1 MAKNETVWG
10 IDVGS
15 ASLKALRC
23 RKGTE
28 PGTLEVLQCEYIEHS
43 KIMTQPGADPNE
55 ILAESLKLF
64 LSRNNVKGEKI
75 AISVSG
81 QNALWRYQPLPPID
95 PKKVGDLIKYEVKQ
109 WLPFDLQDVIW
120 DYRQV
125 GGTMEGGVALDLRIF
140 MYAMKRDIAKR
151 TLERYAESGVEVDC
165 IQGAQVALYNA
176 FVNDMHDYDALLERD
191 PNELFEYDVI
201 LNVGTD
207 ASEIVVTNGVDVWLR
222 NIAVGGNMFTKALTK
237 ALKLTFSNAEHIK
250 RNAATAQD
258 PKAVVL
264 AMKPVFNDMLT
275 EIERSIK
282 YYKSL
287 NKNAKIRRVYAL
299 GNAMKLP
306 GLRQFLS
313 KSLGLDVVV
322 PTAYRKLQGAEA
334 LANPEFRNNST
345 SFGVAYGLA
354 LQLLGEA
361 PLSINLVPR
370 DVVQTRLI
378 NKKKPWALAAASL
391 LLTGMTWQ
399 YFNATSMFSVVENPA
414 INTAYSAAQK
424 VSKESKDLISKADS
438 AASTFKA
445 VDKIG
450 QNLTGGV
457 EGRITWMELLKAI
470 NVAIPSEAPDKAAL
484 SEGVSA
490 LKIDAITRQNRVYVN
505 NVEVQEIEEL
515 GDWFELVR
523 RWYYIDAEEAKAF
536 SIDAEGNEL
545 TPPADAAIDVD
556 DASASSAT
564 KTAEYVPEYTLEEMF
579 PFQPQPE
586 KESASSSKSSSKSS
600 SSKSSS
606 SKSSSSKS
614 SSKSS
619 SSKSSSSKS
628 SSSKSSSKSGSATA
642 GLETTALNDIAENVD
657 ARLELIPAP
666 YGPGRIVQL
675 TGYHYHNPD
684 DANDPARGPE
694 YLRRTILSNLKHG
707 AVDLPISLERQRA
720 DESGVETVSF
730 KDLGIYYPV
739 LVNPGVIDDKFRL
752 LDPQAAAEARK
763 KLLESY
769 IKQSGGAGGMRGGM
783 NGGGMGVGMT
793 GGGMGGGMTGG
804 AMGGGMGGPSSG
816 GASGGRGGMGG
827 DSMNNQIANA
837 LGSDKVLN
845 LRRYDFTIQFVWI
858 ETKPTTRDERRKAAE
873 EAAKAAEEAESGATT
888 DDEDTTSTDTTAPA
902 DTTSTDTATPA
913 DATSTDT
920 TAPADATSTD
930 TTAPADTTSTDT
942 PAPADTTD
950 TTATDAAAPAP

>member
-586 KESASSSKSSSKSS
+586 KESASSSKSSSKS
-600 SSKSSS
+600 
-606 SKSSSSKS
+606 
-614 SSKSS
+614 
-619 SSKSSSSKS
+619 
-628 SSSKSSSKSGSATA
+628 GSATA

-730 KDLGIYYPV
+730 KEMGIYYPV

-763 KLLESY
+763 KLLDSM

-783 NGGGMGVGMT
+783 NGGGMGAGMT
-793 GGGMGGGMTGG
+793 GGGMGGGMTAG
-804 AMGGGMGGPSSG
+804 MGGGMGGSSG
-816 GASGGRGGMGG
+816 GMGASGGRGGMG
-827 DSMNNQIANA
+827 D
-837 LGSDKVLN
+837 
-845 LRRYDFTIQFVWI
+845 
-858 ETKPTTRDERRKAAE
+858 
-873 EAAKAAEEAESGATT
+873 GA
-888 DDEDTTSTDTTAPA
+888 
-902 DTTSTDTATPA
+902 
-913 DATSTDT
+913 
-920 TAPADATSTD
+920 
-930 TTAPADTTSTDT
+930 
-942 PAPADTTD
+942 
-950 TTATDAAAPAP
+950 

>member
-1 MAKNETVWG
+1 
-10 IDVGS
+10 
-15 ASLKALRC
+15 
-23 RKGTE
+23 
-28 PGTLEVLQCEYIEHS
+28 
-43 KIMTQPGADPNE
+43 
-55 ILAESLKLF
+55 
-64 LSRNNVKGEKI
+64 
-75 AISVSG
+75 
-81 QNALWRYQPLPPID
+81 
-95 PKKVGDLIKYEVKQ
+95 
-109 WLPFDLQDVIW
+109 
-120 DYRQV
+120 
-125 GGTMEGGVALDLRIF
+125 
-140 MYAMKRDIAKR
+140 
-151 TLERYAESGVEVDC
+151 
-165 IQGAQVALYNA
+165 
-176 FVNDMHDYDALLERD
+176 
-191 PNELFEYDVI
+191 
-201 LNVGTD
+201 
-207 ASEIVVTNGVDVWLR
+207 
-222 NIAVGGNMFTKALTK
+222 IAVGGNMFTKALTK

-322 PTAYRKLQGAEA
+322 PTAYRKLQGAEV
-334 LANPEFRNNST
+334 LANPEFKNNST

-361 PLSINLVPR
+361 PLGINLVPR

-391 LLTGMTWQ
+391 LMAGMTWQ
-399 YFNATSMFSVVENPA
+399 YFDSTMKFSVVENPA
-414 INTAYSAAQK
+414 INSAYSEAQA
-424 VSKESKDLISKADS
+424 VSKKSKDLISKADS

-490 LKIDAITRQNRVYVN
+490 LKIDAITRQNRVYVD

-515 GDWFELVR
+515 GDWFEQVR

-536 SIDAEGNEL
+536 AIDAEGNEL
-545 TPPADAAIDVD
+545 TPPADAASAD
-556 DASASSAT
+556 DETASSSSST

-586 KESASSSKSSSKSS
+586 KESSSSSKSKSSSSKSSSSSSKSS

-614 SSKSS
+614 SS
-619 SSKSSSSKS
+619 SKSSK
-628 SSSKSSSKSGSATA
+628 SSKSGSASA
-642 GLETTALNDIAENVD
+642 GLETTALNEITESVD

-763 KLLESY
+763 KLLESM

-783 NGGGMGVGMT
+783 NGGMGGGAAMS
-793 GGGMGGGMTGG
+793 GGMGGGAT
-804 AMGGGMGGPSSG
+804 MGGGMGGPSSG
-816 GASGGRGGMGG
+816 ASSGGMGG
-827 DSMNNQIANA
+827 DGMNNRIANA

-845 LRRYDFTIQFVWI
+845 LRRFDFTIQFVWI

-873 EAAKAAEEAESGATT
+873 EAAKAAAEAEAGAST
-888 DDEDTTSTDTTAPA
+888 DDEETTATETTAPA
-902 DTTSTDTATPA
+902 EPTATEEPTPA
-913 DATSTDT
+913 EPTATEE
-920 TAPADATSTD
+920 
-930 TTAPADTTSTDT
+930 
-942 PAPADTTD
+942 PAPAEP
-950 TTATDAAAPAP
+950 TATEEPAPAEPTATEEPAPAEP

>member
-1 MAKNETVWG
+1 
-10 IDVGS
+10 
-15 ASLKALRC
+15 
-23 RKGTE
+23 
-28 PGTLEVLQCEYIEHS
+28 
-43 KIMTQPGADPNE
+43 
-55 ILAESLKLF
+55 
-64 LSRNNVKGEKI
+64 
-75 AISVSG
+75 
-81 QNALWRYQPLPPID
+81 
-95 PKKVGDLIKYEVKQ
+95 
-109 WLPFDLQDVIW
+109 
-120 DYRQV
+120 
-125 GGTMEGGVALDLRIF
+125 
-140 MYAMKRDIAKR
+140 DIAKR
-151 TLERYAESGVEVDC
+151 TLERYAESGIEVDC

-250 RNAATAQD
+250 RNAATAPD

-322 PTAYRKLQGAEA
+322 PTAYRKLQGAEV
-334 LANPEFRNNST
+334 LANPEFKNNST

-361 PLSINLVPR
+361 PLGINLVPR

-391 LLTGMTWQ
+391 LMAGMTWQ
-399 YFNATSMFSVVENPA
+399 YFDSTMKFSVVENPA
-414 INTAYSAAQK
+414 INSAYSEAQA
-424 VSKESKDLISKADS
+424 VSKKSKDLISKADS

-490 LKIDAITRQNRVYVN
+490 LKIDAITRQNRVYVD

-515 GDWFELVR
+515 GDWFEQVR

-536 SIDAEGNEL
+536 AIDAEGNEL
-545 TPPADAAIDVD
+545 TPPADAASAD
-556 DASASSAT
+556 DETASSSSST

-586 KESASSSKSSSKSS
+586 KESSSSSKSKSSSSKSSSSSSKSS

-614 SSKSS
+614 SS
-619 SSKSSSSKS
+619 SKSSK
-628 SSSKSSSKSGSATA
+628 SSKSGSASA
-642 GLETTALNDIAENVD
+642 GLETTALNEITESVD

-763 KLLESY
+763 KLLESM

-783 NGGGMGVGMT
+783 NGGMGGGAAMS
-793 GGGMGGGMTGG
+793 GGMGGGAT
-804 AMGGGMGGPSSG
+804 MGGGMGGPSSG
-816 GASGGRGGMGG
+816 ASSGGMGG
-827 DSMNNQIANA
+827 DGMNNRIANA

-845 LRRYDFTIQFVWI
+845 LRRFDFTIQFVWI

-873 EAAKAAEEAESGATT
+873 EAAKAAAEAEAGAST
-888 DDEDTTSTDTTAPA
+888 DDEETTATETTAPA
-902 DTTSTDTATPA
+902 EPTATEEP
-913 DATSTDT
+913 
-920 TAPADATSTD
+920 
-930 TTAPADTTSTDT
+930 T
-942 PAPADTTD
+942 PAEP
-950 TTATDAAAPAP
+950 TATEEPAA